1 MTERLSAGLRNDPVF
16 LRPGETIDYYFT
28 FQLLRH
34 LRLRDASRGEQEAGI
49 REWLATHEPHPTLV
63 RSLGRNDFG
72 HLLIPKSA

>member
-34 LRLRDASRGEQEAGI
+34 LRLRDATRAEQEAGI
-49 REWLATHEPHPTLV
+49 RDWLTTHEPHPTLV
-63 RSLGRNDFG
+63 RSLDRNGFG
-72 HLLIPKSA
+72 DLLTPKSA